1 MERQVD
7 TYLVWIGLWLI
18 CLLGNATILSSLA
31 LNDVDIPLLR
41 TVLVICLYMGLTG
54 GMVYSVCYLGSIL
67 RDHVRLANQ
76 IKDTALLDYILSN
89 RRALSRFIVSDRGE
103 IRKPSLVLVC
113 ALHFLVFLLFLY
125 GALL

>member
-31 LNDVDIPLLR
+31 LNDIQIPLLR
-41 TVLVICLYMGLTG
+41 TVLIICLYLGLTG

-67 RDHVRLANQ
+67 RDHIRLANR
-76 IKDTALLDYILSN
+76 IKDIALLDYILGN
-89 RRALSRFIVSDRGE
+89 RRALSRCIVSDKGE
-103 IRKPSLVLVC
+103 IRKPSLILVC
-113 ALHFLVFLLFLY
+113 ALHFLVFLLFLF